1 MNCSCGCSCDETAIK
16 IQGMMKSSGAHLEG
30 HFKLTSGLHSGHY
43 LQCALMLRF
52 PKYAAYA
59 GEKLAEKLA
68 PSKPD
73 FILSPALGGL
83 IIGHETARALDIPF
97 IFCERQDGE
106 MRLRR
111 FPHPGHKR
119 FALVEDVVTTGK
131 SSHETAMILVDGGAE
146 WVSWGSIVDRRP
158 ENAPQT
164 VKLDSLWKLSFP
176 VYEPDNCP
184 LCAEGIPLVKPGSRP
199 DKK

>member
-1 MNCSCGCSCDETAIK
+1 MSDVSAAIRE
-16 IQGMMKSSGAHLEG
+16 MMKDSGAHLEG

-43 LQCALMLRF
+43 IQCALMLRY

-59 GEKLAEKLA
+59 GQKLAERLA
-68 PSKPD
+68 PYKPE

-83 IIGHETARALDIPF
+83 IIGHEVARALDIPF

-111 FPHPGHKR
+111 FPHPGNAR

-131 SSHETAMILVDGGAE
+131 SSRETARILADAGAR
-146 WVSWGSIVDRRP
+146 WVASGSIIDRRP
-158 ENAPQT
+158 ADAPQDWE
-164 VKLDSLWKLSFP
+164 LHSLWKLSFP
-176 VYEPDNCP
+176 VYEPDDCP
-184 LCAEGIPLVKPGSRP
+184 LCREGLPLVKPGSRP
-199 DKK
+199 G

>member
-1 MNCSCGCSCDETAIK
+1 MNYDETAAR
-16 IQGMMKSSGAHLEG
+16 IQEMMKASGAHLEG

-52 PKYAAYA
+52 PKFAAYA
-59 GEKLAEKLA
+59 GEKLAELLA
-68 PSKPD
+68 PTRPD

-111 FPHPGHKR
+111 FPHPGCKR

-131 SSHETAMILVDGGAE
+131 SSHETAQILVGGGAE
-146 WVSWGSIVDRRP
+146 WVAWGSVVDRRVVGA
-158 ENAPQT
+158 ESSMD
-164 VKLDSLWKLSFP
+164 LSSLWKLNFP
-176 VYEPDNCP
+176 IYEPDDCP
-184 LCAEGIPLVKPGSRP
+184 LCKAGLPLVKPGSRP
-199 DKK
+199 DRK